1 MFEPLS
7 VSVVA
12 GIVATVILPK
22 VLDTVGDKIGEA
34 VWEKS
39 GELIQTTR
47 EFVQTK
53 LQTTGTGGLLARAE
67 ANPTEANV
75 QVLEAELVSQME
87 EDREFAARLQELV
100 NQIQSESPA
109 VQVILDKLRIRG
121 KLDIGSITQIK
132 EGQTSAKQLLGRDWQ
147 VGSDAKVG
155 DITQE
160 NRGDK

>member
-1 MFEPLS
+1 MIDQL
-7 VSVVA
+7 SVVA
-12 GIVATVILPK
+12 GIVATVILPPI
-22 VLDTVGDKIGEA
+22 LAPMGAKIGDA

-87 EDREFAARLQELV
+87 EDREFAARLTELV
-100 NQIQSESPA
+100 NQIQSQSPA

-121 KLDIGSITQIK
+121 KLDIGNITQIK

>member
-1 MFEPLS
+1 MFEP

-12 GIVATVILPK
+12 GTVITVILPK
-22 VLDTVGDKIGEA
+22 VLEKVGENIGQA

-39 GELIQTTR
+39 GEVIQTTHD
-47 EFVQTK
+47 FVQAK
-53 LQTTGTGGLLARAE
+53 LQATGTAGLLTRAE

-75 QVLEAELVSQME
+75 RVLEAELVSQME

-100 NQIQSESPA
+100 NQIQSQSPA
-109 VQVILDKLRIRG
+109 VQVILDKLRIAG
-121 KLDIGSITQIK
+121 KLDLGNITQIK

>member
-22 VLDTVGDKIGEA
+22 VLDTVGDKIGDA

-39 GELIQTTR
+39 GELIQSTR

-53 LQTTGTGGLLARAE
+53 LQATGTGGLLARAE

-75 QVLEAELVSQME
+75 QVLEAELVNQME

-100 NQIQSESPA
+100 NLIQSQSPA

-121 KLDIGSITQIK
+121 KLDIGNITQIK

>member
-1 MFEPLS
+1 MFDPLS

-12 GIVATVILPK
+12 GIVTTVILPPI
-22 VLDTVGDKIGEA
+22 LAPVGAKIGEA

-53 LQTTGTGGLLARAE
+53 LQATGTAGLLARAE

-87 EDREFAARLQELV
+87 EDREFAARLTELV
-100 NQIQSESPA
+100 NQIQSQSPA
-109 VQVILDKLRIRG
+109 VQVILDQLRIRG
-121 KLDIGSITQIK
+121 KLDIGNITQIK

>member
-1 MFEPLS
+1 MFEP

-12 GIVATVILPK
+12 GIVTTVILPK
-22 VLDTVGDKIGEA
+22 VLDTVGANIGEA

-39 GELIQTTR
+39 GEVIQTTR

-53 LQTTGTGGLLARAE
+53 LQATGTAGLLTRAE

-75 QVLEAELVSQME
+75 GVLEAELVSQME

-100 NQIQSESPA
+100 NQIQSQSPA
-109 VQVILDKLRIRG
+109 VQVILDKLRITG
-121 KLDIGSITQIK
+121 KLDLGNITQIK

>member
-1 MFEPLS
+1 MVDPLS
-7 VSVVA
+7 VVV
-12 GIVATVILPK
+12 GTVITVILPK
-22 VLDTVGDKIGEA
+22 VLDKVGDNIGEA

-39 GELIQTTR
+39 GEVIQATR

-53 LQTTGTGGLLARAE
+53 LQATGTAGLLARAE

-87 EDREFAARLQELV
+87 EDREFAARLTELV
-100 NQIQSESPA
+100 NQIQSQSPA
-109 VQVILDKLRIRG
+109 VQVILDQLRIRG
-121 KLDIGSITQIK
+121 KLDIGNITQIK

>member
-1 MFEPLS
+1 MIEQL
-7 VSVVA
+7 SVVA
-12 GIVATVILPK
+12 GIVATVILPPI
-22 VLDTVGDKIGEA
+22 LAPMGAKIGDA

-53 LQTTGTGGLLARAE
+53 LQATGTGGLLARAE

-75 QVLEAELVSQME
+75 QVLEAELVNQME

-100 NQIQSESPA
+100 NQIKSQSPA
-109 VQVILDKLRIRG
+109 VQVILDKLRTRG
-121 KLDIGSITQIK
+121 KLDIGNITQIK
-132 EGQTSAKQLLGRDWQ
+132 EGQTPAKQLLGRDWQ

>member
-1 MFEPLS
+1 MFEL

-12 GIVATVILPK
+12 GIATTVILPK
-22 VLDTVGDKIGEA
+22 VLDTVGANIGEA

-39 GELIQTTR
+39 GEVIQATR

-53 LQTTGTGGLLARAE
+53 LQATGTAGLLARAE

-87 EDREFAARLQELV
+87 EDREFAARLTELV
-100 NQIQSESPA
+100 NQIQSQSPA
-109 VQVILDKLRIRG
+109 VQVILDQLRIRG
-121 KLDIGSITQIK
+121 KLDIGNITQIK

>member
-1 MFEPLS
+1 MVDP

-12 GIVATVILPK
+12 GIATTVILPK
-22 VLDTVGDKIGEA
+22 VLDTFGANIGEA
-34 VWEKS
+34 AWEKS
-39 GELIQTTR
+39 GEVIQATR

-53 LQTTGTGGLLARAE
+53 LQATGTAGLLARAE

-87 EDREFAARLQELV
+87 EDREFAARLTELV
-100 NQIQSESPA
+100 NQIQSQSPA

-121 KLDIGSITQIK
+121 KLDIGNITQIK

>member
-1 MFEPLS
+1 MIDQL
-7 VSVVA
+7 SVVA
-12 GIVATVILPK
+12 GIVATVILPPI
-22 VLDTVGDKIGEA
+22 LAPMGAKIGDA

-67 ANPTEANV
+67 ANPSEANV

-87 EDREFAARLQELV
+87 EDREFAARLTELV
-100 NQIQSESPA
+100 NQIQSQSPA

-121 KLDIGSITQIK
+121 KLDIGNITQIK

>member
-1 MFEPLS
+1 MIDPL
-7 VSVVA
+7 SVVA
-12 GIVATVILPK
+12 GTVITVILPK
-22 VLDTVGDKIGEA
+22 VLEKVGENIGEA

-39 GELIQTTR
+39 AEAIQTVHQT
-47 EFVQTK
+47 VQGQ
-53 LQTTGTGGLLARAE
+53 LQVAGTGGLLTRAE
-67 ANPTEANV
+67 ANPTQANV

-87 EDREFAARLQELV
+87 EDREFAARLTELV
-100 NQIQSESPA
+100 NQIQSQSPA
-109 VQVILDKLRIRG
+109 VQVILDKLRITG
-121 KLDIGSITQIK
+121 KLDLGNITQIK

>member
-1 MFEPLS
+1 MFEP

-12 GIVATVILPK
+12 GIVTTVILPK
-22 VLDTVGDKIGEA
+22 VLDTVGANIGEA

-39 GELIQTTR
+39 GEVIQATR

-53 LQTTGTGGLLARAE
+53 LQATGTAGLLARAE

-100 NQIQSESPA
+100 NQIQSQSPA
-109 VQVILDKLRIRG
+109 VQVILDKLRITG
-121 KLDIGSITQIK
+121 KLDLGNITQIK

>member
-1 MFEPLS
+1 MFDPLS

-12 GIVATVILPK
+12 GIVTTVILPQ
-22 VLDTVGDKIGEA
+22 VLDTVGKNIGEA

-39 GELIQTTR
+39 GEVIQTTR

-53 LQTTGTGGLLARAE
+53 LQSTGTGGLLARAE

-100 NQIQSESPA
+100 NQIQYQSPA

-121 KLDIGSITQIK
+121 KLDIGNITQIK

>member
-47 EFVQTK
+47 EIVQTK
-53 LQTTGTGGLLARAE
+53 LQTTGTGGLLARAK

-87 EDREFAARLQELV
+87 EDREFAARLTELV
-100 NQIQSESPA
+100 NQIQSQSPA

-121 KLDIGSITQIK
+121 KLEIGKITQIK
-132 EGQTSAKQLLGRDWQ
+132 DGQTSAKQLVGRDWQ

>member
-1 MFEPLS
+1 MFEP

-12 GIVATVILPK
+12 GIVTTVILPK
-22 VLDTVGDKIGEA
+22 VLDTVGANIGEA

-39 GELIQTTR
+39 GEVIQATR

-53 LQTTGTGGLLARAE
+53 LQATGTAGLLARAE

-87 EDREFAARLQELV
+87 EDREFAARLTELV
-100 NQIQSESPA
+100 NQIQSQSPA
-109 VQVILDKLRIRG
+109 VQVILDQLRIRG
-121 KLDIGSITQIK
+121 KLDIGNITQIK